1 MRRPPIFFLTVF
13 AGVVC
18 DLFSKK
24 IVFDWLD
31 ETRDYPLIRDVL
43 QFHLAA
49 NEGAAFSV
57 LKQHPAILLLITVAM
72 LALLAWYYL
81 RVWRVAHTLLL
92 TALALLMIGAAGNLY
107 DRVRFHYVR
116 DFIDFMPELPLIGH
130 WAVFNVA
137 DVCITAGVALY
148 AVYALFYDKPQSR
161 SAGVRPA

>member
-1 MRRPPIFFLTVF
+1 MRRPLVFFPIVL
-13 AGVVC
+13 AGVLC
-18 DLFSKK
+18 DLCSKK
-24 IVFDWLD
+24 VVFDWLD

-72 LALLAWYYL
+72 LAMLTLYYL
-81 RVWRVAHTLLL
+81 RVWRGAHGLLL
-92 TALALLMIGAAGNLY
+92 AALALLMIGAAGNLY

-130 WAVFNVA
+130 WAVFNLA
-137 DVCITAGVALY
+137 DVCITVGVGLY
-148 AVYALFYDKPQSR
+148 AIYALFHDKPAVKNEAS
-161 SAGVRPA
+161 SV